1 MVISCVVQIALM
13 TERLKTTIK
22 DENLMTKR
30 NLKDIFHHLT
40 VEQQNG
46 ILRILDDVSDH
57 HLNAGVEAQFES
69 VDPDEY
75 DEKYDHSVIYN
86 KVNEV
91 IENLKNR

>member
-1 MVISCVVQIALM
+1 MS
-13 TERLKTTIK
+13 ERLKTTIK